1 MNQTRTIEI
10 DAATADELEA
20 RAAKRGVSVGEVVA
34 ELVAL
39 DGASI
44 PAEDI
49 AELDRQWAEIEAGA
63 PTVPHEKVARWLETW
78 GRAAFKP
85 WQVWASA

>member
-20 RAAKRGVSVGEVVA
+20 RAATRGVSVGEMVA

-39 DGASI
+39 DDTSM
-44 PAEDI
+44 PSEDA

-78 GRAAFKP
+78 GTPAFKP
-85 WQVWASA
+85 WHKQ

>member
-1 MNQTRTIEI
+1 MNGTRTIEI
-10 DAATADELEA
+10 DAATADELET
-20 RAAKRGVSVGEVVA
+20 RAAERGVSVGQMVA

-39 DGASI
+39 DVASV
-44 PAEDI
+44 PADVADI

-78 GRAAFKP
+78 GTPAFKP
-85 WQVWASA
+85 WHSQ